1 MVIVVALLLIT
12 SLGLAESEEAERSN
26 PVVLMETSLGGI
38 TIELWQDKAPITVKN
53 FLRYM
58 DEGFYDNTIFHRVI
72 KGFVIQGGGFTT
84 QMRQKKT
91 HKPIRNEAVSELKND
106 RWTIAMA
113 RTGEIHS
120 ATSQFYINLV
130 NNTFLD
136 HRDDTPKGYGY
147 AVFGRVIDGT
157 DVVWKISMV
166 KTVKLGPYRDVP
178 EVPVSIKS
186 MRRTGKDEKGIKKG
200 TE

>member
-1 MVIVVALLLIT
+1 MVIVVALLLT
-12 SLGLAESEEAERSN
+12 TGLGLAESEEGGKSN
-26 PVVLMETSLGGI
+26 PVVLMETTLGRFI
-38 TIELWQDKAPITVKN
+38 IELWQDKAPVTVKN

-58 DEGFYDNTIFHRVI
+58 DEGFYDGTIFHRVI
-72 KGFVIQGGGFTT
+72 KGFVIQGGGFTA
-84 QMRQKKT
+84 QMKRKRT
-91 HKPIRNEAVSELKND
+91 HKPIRNEAVAELKND

-120 ATSQFYINLV
+120 ATSQFYINLA

-147 AVFGRVIDGT
+147 AVFGRVIGGT

-166 KTVKLGPYRDVP
+166 KTTKLGPYRDVP
-178 EVPVSIKS
+178 EVPVAIKS
-186 MRRTGKDEKGIKKG
+186 MKRQ
-200 TE
+200 